1 MTIQKKYI
9 CYGIGVLVALLI
21 IALVVFVAYKM
32 LPKSGAF
39 AGFASKYRG
48 IDPYMNVDPIVRFYY
63 ANRELRKKVE
73 TGTII
78 IDELYFIYKQFINST
93 NLENVPVS
101 IIQEATRM
109 VAFME
114 SGRDFS
120 IPESVDFKPL
130 GMAVIGMDRLLSTY
144 LDSLKIAKNKV
155 GGTDPNQEKVYDDY
169 MRVASLNNGY
179 IDGILS
185 SIDIDQIYGDDK
197 KRAQE
202 VRDDLVEQVGL
213 QLQLTQAD
221 PVRYAQNEY
230 EYQNNLSENMNKNSK
245 FKSAKELYK
254 DRRFPG
260 TFERRQ
266 IRDEPTYKPEKD
278 YKDPNVPRPGII
290 GKVADNPYHY
300 DVHAKNYVRSF

>member
-9 CYGIGVLVALLI
+9 GYGIGALVALVV
-21 IALVVFVAYKM
+21 IALLIFVVFKM
-32 LPKSGAF
+32 LPQSGTF
-39 AGFASKYRG
+39 AGFGAKYRG
-48 IDPYMNVDPIVRFYY
+48 LDPYMNVDPLVRFYY

-73 TGTII
+73 TGTVI
-78 IDELYFIYKQFINST
+78 IDEVYFIYKQFINSPH
-93 NLENVPVS
+93 LENVPVDVMK
-101 IIQEATRM
+101 EATNA

-130 GMAVIGMDRLLSTY
+130 GMAIIGMDRLLSTY
-144 LDSLKIAKNKV
+144 LDGLKLSKSTV
-155 GGTDPNQEKVYDDY
+155 GGTDPNKEKVYSDY
-169 MRVASLNNGY
+169 LKVASLNTGY
-179 IDGILS
+179 IDGILNNV
-185 SIDIDQIYGDDK
+185 DIDQIYGDDK

-202 VRDDLVEQVGL
+202 VKDDLIEQVGIN
-213 QLQLTQAD
+213 LQLTQAD

-230 EYQNNLSENMNKNSK
+230 EYQNKLADNMSGKY
-245 FKSAKELYK
+245 KSAKEMYIDK
-254 DRRFPG
+254 RFPG